1 MGGARSPALHEWEH
15 GREAGSLPGRDRDL
29 RGGAAVRNT
38 DNDPASSK
46 AAGFGGMHEGEV
58 GTQFQ
63 EAGMR
68 ADQPPQG
75 RLLLFS
81 SRIQTTVDNSF
92 PRLL

>member
-1 MGGARSPALHEWEH
+1 MGTWPRGRQSSREGQGPA
-15 GREAGSLPGRDRDL
+15 GG
-29 RGGAAVRNT
+29 GGAAVRNT

-46 AAGFGGMHEGEV
+46 AAGFGGMHEGEL

-63 EAGMR
+63 EAGVR
-68 ADQPPQG
+68 VDQPPQG